1 MSRHT
6 HTHHGFRFADDM
18 LKPGIYVFIAETI
31 ISSVMARKHT
41 VLLIA
46 PLLTV
51 LFCKNMNL
59 NTILRL
65 HIKFQSIDTENTLTL
80 TLMLQ

>member
-6 HTHHGFRFADDM
+6 HTHHGFRFDDDM

-41 VLLIA
+41 VLSIA
-46 PLLTV
+46 PYW
-51 LFCKNMNL
+51 LF
-59 NTILRL
+59 
-65 HIKFQSIDTENTLTL
+65 
-80 TLMLQ
+80 

>member
-6 HTHHGFRFADDM
+6 HTHHGFRFDDDM

-41 VLLIA
+41 VLSIA
-46 PLLTV
+46 PYW
-51 LFCKNMNL
+51 LFYFVK
-59 NTILRL
+59 IW
-65 HIKFQSIDTENTLTL
+65 I
-80 TLMLQ
+80 